1 MMTIIGTTLY
11 DTAFASEAVLPKEA
25 IPRLQLPTQET
36 RLESINEH
44 EKTTKAVAKQ
54 SHTAI
59 NPNRMYADKRL
70 INPYAAHMWR
80 EDNENTNTLPPAFRT
95 SQDRFKVKPAK
106 IRTESNDTTDD
117 EVDLNLPTRKGL
129 DDLHISGSSQPS
141 EKQFAQIASTLRTKT
156 DGPIYVVDLRQETHI
171 FINGIPVS
179 HYGKRNWG
187 NVGKSY
193 QTIIH
198 EECQYVADLVNTS
211 LPIAALAENKEAGP
225 EETLAVTSAK
235 TEETVAKELGLRYV
249 RLTATDHIWPD
260 EASID
265 RFIAFYK
272 TLPKNAWLHF
282 HCEAGKGRTTA
293 FMAMY
298 DIMKNP
304 DVPLADILERQQ
316 LIGGNNVAATPD
328 TGSWKDPYYEEKAV
342 MINKFYRYVQQNYQT
357 GFELSWS
364 EWLHPKAQ

>member
-11 DTAFASEAVLPKEA
+11 GTAFASEAVLPKEA

-54 SHTAI
+54 SRVAI
-59 NPNRMYADKRL
+59 NPNQVYADNRL
-70 INPYAAHMWR
+70 INPYAAYMWR
-80 EDNENTNTLPPAFRT
+80 QDNENTDTLPATFRT
-95 SQDRFKVKPAK
+95 SQDRYKVKTATNS
-106 IRTESNDTTDD
+106 TESNEAAISEDD
-117 EVDLNLPTRKGL
+117 ANLPTRKGL
-129 DDLHISGSSQPS
+129 DTLHISGSSQPS
-141 EKQFAQIASTLRTKT
+141 EKQFAQIANTLRTKT
-156 DGPIYVVDLRQETHI
+156 DGPIYIVDLRQETHL
-171 FINGIPVS
+171 FVNGIPVS

-187 NVGKSY
+187 NVGKS
-193 QTIIH
+193 QQRIIN
-198 EECQYVADLVNTS
+198 EERNYASELVNTT
-211 LPIAALAENKEAGP
+211 LPIATLDENKEASS
-225 EETLAVTSAK
+225 EQSITVTAAK

-249 RLTATDHIWPD
+249 RLTATDHTWPD

-298 DIMKNP
+298 DMMKNP
-304 DVPLADILERQQ
+304 SVPLADILERQH
-316 LIGGNNVAATPD
+316 LIGGNQVINTSSKD
-328 TGSWKDPYYEEKAV
+328 SWKTPYYEEKAV
-342 MINKFYRYVQQNYQT
+342 MINKFYRYVQQNYHT
-357 GFELSWS
+357 GFQLSWS

>member
-1 MMTIIGTTLY
+1 MRSKSNSIWQRAAMMTIIGTTLY
-11 DTAFASEAVLPKEA
+11 GTAFASESVLPKEA

-36 RLESINEH
+36 RIESINEH
-44 EKTTKAVAKQ
+44 QKTSKTVAKQ
-54 SHTAI
+54 AHTAI
-59 NPNRMYADKRL
+59 NPNQVYADTRL
-70 INPYAAHMWR
+70 INPYKAYMWR
-80 EDNENTNTLPPAFRT
+80 EDNEDTATLPPAFRT
-95 SQDRFKVKPAK
+95 SQDRFK
-106 IRTESNDTTDD
+106 TDT
-117 EVDLNLPTRKGL
+117 NLPTRKWL
-129 DDLHISGSSQPS
+129 DALHISGSSQPS

-193 QTIIH
+193 QTIIN

-293 FMAMY
+293 FMSMY

>member
-1 MMTIIGTTLY
+1 MKRKSNSIWQRAAMMTIIGTTLY
-11 DTAFASEAVLPKEA
+11 GTAFASEAVLPKEA

-36 RLESINEH
+36 LLESKNEH
-44 EKTTKAVAKQ
+44 QKTSKAVAKQ
-54 SHTAI
+54 TQAAI
-59 NPNRMYADKRL
+59 NPNQLYADKRL
-70 INPYAAHMWR
+70 INPYTTYMWR
-80 EDNENTNTLPPAFRT
+80 EDNENTATLPPAFRT
-95 SQDRFKVKPAK
+95 YRDRFK
-106 IRTESNDTTDD
+106 TDT
-117 EVDLNLPTRKGL
+117 NLPTRKGL
-129 DDLHISGSSQPS
+129 DTLNISGSSQPS
-141 EKQFAQIASTLRTKT
+141 AEQLAQIANTLRTKT
-156 DGPIYVVDLRQETHI
+156 DGPIYVVDLRQETHL
-171 FINGIPVS
+171 FVNGIPVS

-193 QTIIH
+193 QTIIN
-198 EECQYVADLVNTS
+198 EERDYANKLVNTA
-211 LPIAALAENKEAGP
+211 LPIASLDADKNAFNEQ
-225 EETLAVTSAK
+225 TITVTSAK

-249 RLTATDHIWPD
+249 RFTATDHTWPD

-304 DVPLADILERQQ
+304 DVPLADILARQQ
-316 LIGGNNVAATPD
+316 LIGGNNVAATSDKD
-328 TGSWKDPYYEEKAV
+328 TWKAPYYEEKAV

-364 EWLHPKAQ
+364 EWLNPKPQP

>member
-1 MMTIIGTTLY
+1 MRSKSNSIWQRAAMMTIIGTTLY
-11 DTAFASEAVLPKEA
+11 GTAFASEAVLPKEA

-36 RLESINEH
+36 LLESKNEH
-44 EKTTKAVAKQ
+44 QKTSKAVAKQ
-54 SHTAI
+54 TQAAI
-59 NPNRMYADKRL
+59 NPNQLYADKRL
-70 INPYAAHMWR
+70 ITPYTAYMWR
-80 EDNENTNTLPPAFRT
+80 EDNENTATLPPAFRT
-95 SQDRFKVKPAK
+95 SRDRFK
-106 IRTESNDTTDD
+106 TDP
-117 EVDLNLPTRKGL
+117 NLPTRKGL
-129 DDLHISGSSQPS
+129 DTLNISGSSQPS
-141 EKQFAQIASTLRTKT
+141 AEQLAQIANTLRTKT
-156 DGPIYVVDLRQETHI
+156 DGPIYVVDLRQETHL
-171 FINGIPVS
+171 FVNGIPVS

-193 QTIIH
+193 QTIIN
-198 EECQYVADLVNTS
+198 EERDYANKLVNTA
-211 LPIAALAENKEAGP
+211 LPIASLDANKNAINEQ
-225 EETLAVTSAK
+225 TLTVTSAK
-235 TEETVAKELGLRYV
+235 TEETIAKELGLRYV
-249 RLTATDHIWPD
+249 RFTATDHTWPD

-304 DVPLADILERQQ
+304 DIPLADILARQQ
-316 LIGGNNVAATPD
+316 LIGGNNVAATSDKD
-328 TGSWKDPYYEEKAV
+328 TWKAPYYEEKAV

-364 EWLHPKAQ
+364 EWLNPKPQP